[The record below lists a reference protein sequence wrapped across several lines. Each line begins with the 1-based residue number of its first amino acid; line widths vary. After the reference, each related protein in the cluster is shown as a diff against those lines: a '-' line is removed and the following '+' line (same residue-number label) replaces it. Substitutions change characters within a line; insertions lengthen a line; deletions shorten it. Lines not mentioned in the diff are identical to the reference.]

1 MLVQEE
7 PIHGRIKVKILAWL
21 KIARLQFYLMA
32 WLAYSMGAVAAF
44 TTTHTFNSRV
54 YWLGYILLFLIEL
67 CTVLTNEYCDYP
79 TDRLNRNFSIFTG
92 GTRILVEGKLT
103 FREVR
108 NGIFTVL
115 ALIGI
120 FAYLLIRADRSV
132 SSLTILL
139 FLLAGLFLGV
149 GYTLPP
155 IKLAYRGAGET
166 VVGVTHS
173 FYVTVCGY
181 LFQTGSWSDSLPWLL
196 SIPLCLATLAAIL
209 LAGIPDRQADSA
221 VAKRTVAVILGSRL
235 TTLLAG
241 CCVCL
246 AALAGVLLRFAGLLK
261 GTPGMTIFI
270 VIPHA
275 ALLLLSLAR
284 LVKSDLYDRRI
295 DGIMGSALSYIIWFG
310 LIPLVSLLCQ

>member
-1 MLVQEE
+1 MHSDEE
-7 PIHGRIKVKILAWL
+7 PMPGRITEKILAWL

-32 WLAYSMGAVAAF
+32 WLAYSMGAAAAF
-44 TTTHTFNSRV
+44 TATHSFNPRV

-67 CTVLTNEYCDYP
+67 CTVLTNEYYDYP

-92 GTRILVEGKLT
+92 GTRILVEGTLS

-108 NGIFTVL
+108 TGICAVL
-115 ALIGI
+115 GLICI
-120 FAYLLIRADRSV
+120 FALLLIRADRSV
-132 SSLTILL
+132 SSPTILF

-173 FYVTVCGY
+173 FYVTLCGY
-181 LFQTGSWSDSLPWLL
+181 LFQTGTWSDPVPWLL

-235 TTLLAG
+235 TVLLAG
-241 CCVCL
+241 WFVCL
-246 AALAGVLLRFAGLLK
+246 AALAGVLLRLAGLLK
-261 GTPGMTIFI
+261 GTPGMMVFV

-275 ALLLLSLAR
+275 ALLLLSLTR
-284 LVKSDLYDRRI
+284 LVKSDSYDRRI

-310 LIPLVSLLCQ
+310 LIPLVSLLWQ